1 MFPGQTALS
10 NPVTCGYVNPRHSG
24 YVTGPAAPLSAVYT
38 YKTGLDEE
46 TLPASGEVG
55 IGNSDPLNTL
65 FLSTNDRN
73 GLLSTAFLD
82 ALFSATTITLTSG
95 EKVEVYANSFT
106 DITKTAS
113 YYRVG
118 IPQTTPPFEDDDVVT
133 ITYA

>member
-1 MFPGQTALS
+1 MFPGQSYLS
-10 NPVTCGYVNPRHSG
+10 NPIACGWVNPRHQG
-24 YVTGPAAPLSAVYT
+24 YITGPVVPMSAVYT
-38 YKTGLDEE
+38 YKTGLDPE

-95 EKVEVYANSFT
+95 GKVEVYTNTFT
-106 DITKTAS
+106 DITKTES
-113 YYRVG
+113 YYSIG
-118 IPQTTPPFEDDDVVT
+118 IAQTEPSFEDGDVVT